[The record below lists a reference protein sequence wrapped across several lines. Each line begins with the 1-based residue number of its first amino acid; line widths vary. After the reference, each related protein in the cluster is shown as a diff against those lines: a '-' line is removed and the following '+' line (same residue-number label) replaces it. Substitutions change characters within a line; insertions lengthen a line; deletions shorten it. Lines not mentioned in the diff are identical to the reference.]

1 MGKFED
7 AKNAIIELHEK
18 HGYFQGDNWIV
29 LKRIFEI
36 GASEGVIAETEL
48 EWKMF
53 LRKNG
58 RWSIWH
64 LCDKDNKC
72 KCGWE
77 YKKKEFT
84 KVKVEKEMPDF
95 AVCNFCVKGITDESI
110 IRMANVL

>member
-1 MGKFED
+1 MENKNTNIETGTTAQTD
-7 AKNAIIELHEK
+7 AN
-18 HGYFQGDNWIV
+18 NV
-29 LKRIFEI
+29 LC
-36 GASEGVIAETEL
+36 EGVIAETKL

-77 YKKKEFT
+77 YKKNEFT

-95 AVCNFCVKGITDESI
+95 AVCNFCVKGIADENI
-110 IRMANVL
+110 IRIADIL

>member
-1 MGKFED
+1 M
-7 AKNAIIELHEK
+7 KNDDLKNETPTF
-18 HGYFQGDNWIV
+18 GNV
-29 LKRIFEI
+29 LLC
-36 GASEGVIAETEL
+36 EGVITETKL

-84 KVKVEKEMPDF
+84 KVKAEKEMPDF
-95 AVCNFCVKGITDESI
+95 AVCNFCVKGIADESI
-110 IRMANVL
+110 IRMTDVF

>member
-1 MGKFED
+1 MENKSTKLDTGTTAQTD
-7 AKNAIIELHEK
+7 ANT
-18 HGYFQGDNWIV
+18 V
-29 LKRIFEI
+29 LC
-36 GASEGVIAETEL
+36 EGVIAETKL

-58 RWSIWH
+58 MWSIWH

-110 IRMANVL
+110 IRIADVL